1 MKIKMSDIRG
11 YQAKRQELK
20 TIGEFKTLGR
30 ELRDKFN
37 LTDMEA
43 IDILNNRSE
52 GILKLLERQ
61 EAIPDESND

>member
-1 MKIKMSDIRG
+1 MITMKDVRE
-11 YQAKRQELK
+11 YQTKREGLK

-43 IDILNNRSE
+43 INILNGKSDE
-52 GILKLLERQ
+52 ILKIFERQ
-61 EAIPDESND
+61 EAI